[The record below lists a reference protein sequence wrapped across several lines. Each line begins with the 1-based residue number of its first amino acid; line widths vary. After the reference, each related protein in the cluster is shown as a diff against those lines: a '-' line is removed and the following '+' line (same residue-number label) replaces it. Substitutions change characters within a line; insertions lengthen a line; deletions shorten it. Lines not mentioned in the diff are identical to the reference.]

1 MKYVLYENIIRKWI
15 KNKNKFFK
23 ISDLKILFVKDC
35 KSKKCKRCFVFFV
48 DIYMNIF

>member
-1 MKYVLYENIIRKWI
+1 MYYMKILLGNELKI
-15 KNKNKFFK
+15 KKFFK

-35 KSKKCKRCFVFFV
+35 KSKKCKMWFFFV